1 MLAGPWPAWNRFFPG
16 AEERRNPLVPCPTL
30 HSIEVARATWK
41 KGGLVIQLVIAWTCV
56 GVFVATAGIT
66 LLALVRVIRL
76 AEKKYLDRLFK
87 ALILEIVGVCIGIF
101 TGKIE
106 LPRTV
111 EERVIE
117 RGEVRGEEKGREAA
131 VEAIR
136 PELQRLSKLV
146 EQRDSILQRNLPR
159 LDLNAEEKEA
169 LKQPVKL
176 DPKIM
181 EAARTRRIAE
191 R

>member
-1 MLAGPWPAWNRFFPG
+1 M
-16 AEERRNPLVPCPTL
+16 
-30 HSIEVARATWK
+30 
-41 KGGLVIQLVIAWTCV
+41 IQLVIAWTCV

-146 EQRDSILQRNLPR
+146 EQRDAILQRNLPR
-159 LDLNAEEKEA
+159 LDLNAEETEA

-176 DPKIM
+176 DPRIM
-181 EAARTRRIAE
+181 DAARTRRIAE